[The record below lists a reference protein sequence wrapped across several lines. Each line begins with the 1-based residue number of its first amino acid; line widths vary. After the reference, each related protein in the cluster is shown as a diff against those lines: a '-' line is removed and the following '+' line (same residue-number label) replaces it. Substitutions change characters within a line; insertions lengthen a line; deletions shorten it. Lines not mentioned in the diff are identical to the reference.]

1 LFPLAREHRGVVPK
15 LLPCDFSNMSLAS
28 ASLSANPR
36 RSKATFL
43 PSPWLSWIIAL
54 AICFSAAL
62 IGIEAWQLWQ
72 VHDTSLRHAK
82 VVTASLAQSVSQQV
96 EATLKTA
103 ETVVAS
109 LVQRVEADGTSP
121 ESLRRL
127 YELMTTL
134 AAALPAIHEMG
145 IQDKYGNVI
154 AKSHMMQP
162 VGVNYRERDYF
173 RYLSTHQGDKAFV
186 GVPVK
191 SKVDG
196 SINITVSRRI
206 NEADGSFGGLVVT
219 SVSMGFFQK
228 LFESIQTKSN
238 GLISLVSDNGM
249 LLARSPDLMR
259 NGESSLGSA
268 DLEFKALSDA
278 PPDALDYVSPIAQV
292 RRVASAR
299 HLDQY
304 PVVAMVAQDSDQI
317 LRPWRA
323 QVRIHGT
330 IVLFILVV
338 VASLSY
344 RVDQANR
351 ATRMQALSD
360 NLTGLANRRYLN
372 HALDLEFR
380 RAARNRHALSY
391 IMADIDFFKSFNDRY
406 GHPAGDA
413 CLRAVSTAIQGVLSR
428 AGDMAARYGGEE
440 IAILLPGTDV
450 AGATDIAAEVQ
461 KAVSALAI
469 PHAGSPYGIVTLS
482 AGVASF
488 SPAGPCATSQSLVQG
503 ADQALYMAKAKG
515 RNAFVIHHGADT
527 ARGSFAPSAPA

>member
-1 LFPLAREHRGVVPK
+1 MSLTFAS
-15 LLPCDFSNMSLAS
+15 LLP
-28 ASLSANPR
+28 NPR
-36 RSKATFL
+36 RSKAALL
-43 PSPWLSWIIAL
+43 PSPWLSWTIAL
-54 AICFSAAL
+54 AFCFSAAL
-62 IGIEAWQLWQ
+62 IGIEAWQLWE

-96 EATLKTA
+96 ETTLKTA

-154 AKSHMMQP
+154 AKSHMLQP
-162 VGVNYRERDYF
+162 VGINYRERDYF
-173 RYLSTHQGDKAFV
+173 QYLSSHQGDKAFV

-206 NEADGSFGGLVVT
+206 NEPDGNFGGLVVT
-219 SVSMGFFQK
+219 SVSMSFFQK

-238 GLISLVSDNGM
+238 GLISLVADNGM
-249 LLARSPDLMR
+249 LLARSPDLIQD
-259 NGESSLGSA
+259 GESSLGNA
-268 DLEFKALSDA
+268 DVEFKALSEA
-278 PPDALDYVSPIAQV
+278 PVDALFYVSPIDQV

-317 LRPWRA
+317 LAPWHA
-323 QVRIHGT
+323 EVRLHAMT
-330 IVLFILVV
+330 VLCILLV
-338 VASLSY
+338 VASLSH

-351 ATRMQALSD
+351 AMRMQALSD

-372 HALDLEFR
+372 QALELEFR
-380 RAARNRHALSY
+380 RAVRNGQSLSY

-413 CLRAVSTAIQGVLSR
+413 CLRAVSAAIQGVLSR

-450 AGATDIAAEVQ
+450 AGATEIAADVQ
-461 KAVSALAI
+461 KAVTALAI
-469 PHAGSPYGIVTLS
+469 SHAGSPYGIVTLS
-482 AGVASF
+482 AGVASCH
-488 SPAGPCATSQSLVQG
+488 PASQCATLQSLVQG
-503 ADQALYMAKAKG
+503 ADQALYLAKAKG
-515 RNAFVIHHGADT
+515 RNAFVIHHAADI
-527 ARGSFAPSAPA
+527 ARAS